1 MNWHF
6 GERPPGGGDP
16 PLFYDEV
23 RHCIRKGDGPE
34 VQLPFHA
41 ALILKLLLRMHA
53 RGRTLT
59 PRELC
64 AFLKLPEGTRVS
76 GYVTDLRKKIAECG
90 GDPKLIESIK
100 SNGGYRLAMDI
111 DAVSVAEAEE
121 LKMIERMIAHPEVTA
136 SVRGQLKQLYAM
148 LALSAAVVLGVGTR
162 AWIGPDGDGEDLPV
176 GHHVPEEGELAR
188 TLVPHD
194 GVRAFVSPAEG
205 GSLKRTA
212 DGYEATLRR
221 DPNTAPPAKVC
232 FELKAELGLRDRD
245 VLAVELALLPP
256 TAATRIAISV
266 EKVPPVGIT
275 SIALDVSPG
284 PATTLRIPAR
294 RIAPDLRIHAR
305 TICIGEDKDV
315 PRPEAGAVAVK
326 VRGVR
331 VE

>member
-6 GERPPGGGDP
+6 GARPPDGGDP

-23 RHCIRKGDGPE
+23 RHCIRKGDGSE

-53 RGRTLT
+53 RGRTVT

-90 GDPKLIESIK
+90 GDPKLIESIT
-100 SNGGYRLAMDI
+100 SNGGYRLATDI

-121 LKMIERMIAHPEVTA
+121 LKVIERMLAHPEVTP

-148 LALSAAVVLGVGTR
+148 LALSAAVVLGVGVR
-162 AWIGPDGDGEDLPV
+162 GWLGPDAGELPIR
-176 GHHVPEEGELAR
+176 HHDPEEGELAR
-188 TLVPHD
+188 RLVPDD
-194 GVRAFVSPAEG
+194 GVRAFVRPVEG
-205 GSLKRTA
+205 GSVKRTA

-221 DPNTAPPAKVC
+221 DAHTGAPAEAC

-256 TAATRIAISV
+256 TAAARIAISV
-266 EKVPPVGIT
+266 EKVPPVGIAST
-275 SIALDVSPG
+275 AFDVQSDAVG
-284 PATTLRIPAR
+284 ILRIPATQ
-294 RIAPDLRIHAR
+294 IAPDPRAHAR

-315 PRPEAGAVAVK
+315 PGPQAGAVAIK